1 MSGNLKSPDIR
12 ELKPR
17 IAVVGV
23 GGAAGRRIRAGTLA
37 PTPGKELEPACLSCA
52 ARTELNTIAERTNIF
67 AGLPFGLVK
76 NDPTSLY
83 AINRGKADDLLK
95 ARRAGALVQSG
106 LVGSQLDGRRQ
117 SLEGFTGLKTLRI
130 CQEYLE

>member
-37 PTPGKELEPACLSCA
+37 PTPGKELEPASLSCA
-52 ARTELNTIAERTNIF
+52 ARTELNTVAERTNIF

-76 NDPTSLY
+76 NDQTGFPPTVAHPRSGITNAKYRL
-83 AINRGKADDLLK
+83 IREL
-95 ARRAGALVQSG
+95 RRVC
-106 LVGSQLDGRRQ
+106 D
-117 SLEGFTGLKTLRI
+117 
-130 CQEYLE
+130 